1 MPFLAANLIHASR
14 DINKK
19 FKELFEMKNRET
31 INRTQFS
38 SYCVRHRNF
47 SIELQK
53 ATWTKA
59 KFERKTVATIKKI
72 SNTTKG
78 G

>member
-1 MPFLAANLIHASR
+1 MLQETLI
-14 DINKK
+14 KK
-19 FKELFEMKNRET
+19 FKEPFEIKHQET
-31 INRTQFS
+31 INRTQNCN
-38 SYCVRHRNF
+38 YCGRHRNF

-59 KFERKTVATIKKI
+59 KFERKTVATIQKI
-72 SNTTKG
+72 SNTTTG